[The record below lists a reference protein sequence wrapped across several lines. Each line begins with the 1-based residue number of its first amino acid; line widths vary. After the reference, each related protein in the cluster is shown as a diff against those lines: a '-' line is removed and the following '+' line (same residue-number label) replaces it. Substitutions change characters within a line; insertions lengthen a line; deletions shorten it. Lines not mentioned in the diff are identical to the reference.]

1 MINKPV
7 IWIVVPV
14 YERISYI
21 SKLVENLKK
30 QTYQNYRL
38 IIVDH
43 GKSKIKMEFDK
54 KAEVILASAE
64 LWWTGAINKGIKYI
78 LENKNIKPETPILI
92 MNDDVSFDSNYLEN
106 MMLEWNYNEKKII
119 GSICIEP
126 ETSRIIYANMVLNR
140 LKAKFEYKNKFKN
153 INCLGNKPLLSDVLK
168 GRGTLIPAKVFLE
181 IGVYN
186 EKFLPHYKAD
196 HELIYRAKK
205 RGYMIYTSPRVILYS
220 KLDSP
225 HNLDKENKFKSATLV
240 LFGRKS
246 TSNIK
251 DLFNYSYLSFDI
263 FYGTYYF
270 IINLLRTLYGVIK
283 GLYLK

>member
-1 MINKPV
+1 MINKSV
-7 IWIVVPV
+7 VWIIVPV
-14 YERISYI
+14 YEKIDCI
-21 SKLVENLKK
+21 SKFVENLKK

-43 GKSKIKMEFDK
+43 GKSKIKMEFNK
-54 KAEVILASAE
+54 KIEVILASAD
-64 LWWTGAINKGIKYI
+64 LWWTGAINKGIRYV
-78 LENKNIKPETPILI
+78 LENKNVKPETPILI
-92 MNDDVSFDSNYLEN
+92 INDDVNFDSRYLEN
-106 MMLEWNYNEKKII
+106 LMLEWNYNENRII

-126 ETSRIIYANMVLNR
+126 ETSRIIYANMVLNI
-140 LKAKFEYKNKFKN
+140 LKANFEYKNKFKN
-153 INCLGNKPLLSDVLK
+153 INSIGNTLLSSDVLK
-168 GRGTLIPAKVFLE
+168 GRGTLIPVKVFLE

-225 HNLDKENKFKSATLV
+225 HDLDKENKFKSATLV